1 MTDIPQLGPEVF
13 VDDADNLSKQAR
25 STVSPLLSPMD
36 IGDPR
41 SSFITHGLDGAAR
54 MRRGTGSS
62 TGGPLSPF
70 SPGSPGRSPQLSP
83 HRATNS
89 AFSFEAGE
97 QLSGG
102 GGSGHGERVSDEVSQ
117 RDGQTKE
124 KEHCDKRRF
133 SGVWK
138 YVCIFGIWSGVRG
151 IYLELDL
158 GRPCVSHDGLGG
170 ASEAF

>member
-1 MTDIPQLGPEVF
+1 MEEVAQ
-13 VDDADNLSKQAR
+13 DTAADAAAESALRMYSKYSIIR
-25 STVSPLLSPMD
+25 
-36 IGDPR
+36 
-41 SSFITHGLDGAAR
+41 
-54 MRRGTGSS
+54 
-62 TGGPLSPF
+62 
-70 SPGSPGRSPQLSP
+70 
-83 HRATNS
+83 
-89 AFSFEAGE
+89 
-97 QLSGG
+97 
-102 GGSGHGERVSDEVSQ
+102 HGERVSDEVSQ

-151 IYLELDL
+151 IYLELNL